1 MQRPAFNG
9 RPLLAPFLVTL
20 LAITGC
26 QSKPAPSAQ
35 SQVPADT
42 WATVDGRAITRDRVD
57 KEFRRNRDASQ
68 PLSQEETI
76 GAKLAMLDEMIVED
90 VLLTRAA
97 AMKIE
102 VPQTELDAAY
112 AEAKKNITDEA
123 FQEELTRR
131 NLTAAD
137 MRDGLRRQILVRK
150 LLEREVTSKV
160 TVTDQEV
167 TDFFSTNRSQF
178 NLPEDSV
185 HLAQIVITPAPEPQI
200 TNRTRD
206 DATTPQAA
214 AAKVSMLMER
224 LKAGAAFADLARD
237 YSEDAETAP
246 RGGDL
251 GFVPVSRIKQAPPA
265 LRDAALTVSPGN
277 AKIASQGGAHTIVF
291 VVAREAAGQRD
302 LKSPGVKERITEA
315 LRSRREQILRA
326 AYIAAARTD
335 ADVVNYLARKVLDAH
350 GKPPIE

>member
-200 TNRTRD
+200 TNRDR
-206 DATTPQAA
+206 
-214 AAKVSMLMER
+214 KS
-224 LKAGAAFADLARD
+224 
-237 YSEDAETAP
+237 
-246 RGGDL
+246 
-251 GFVPVSRIKQAPPA
+251 
-265 LRDAALTVSPGN
+265 
-277 AKIASQGGAHTIVF
+277 
-291 VVAREAAGQRD
+291 VV
-302 LKSPGVKERITEA
+302 
-315 LRSRREQILRA
+315 
-326 AYIAAARTD
+326 
-335 ADVVNYLARKVLDAH
+335 
-350 GKPPIE
+350 